1 MPPADGTSPDA
12 PAPPPSPRELAM
24 LRPLARQFPS
34 IDAAYAEI
42 ARLSAILTLPMGTIH
57 VISDVHGEH
66 RKLRHVI
73 NNASGTLRPLVER
86 LFRDRMTPREFQEFL
101 TLIFYPAEVTGRL
114 QAETRHASPA
124 DQERVREFARHAL
137 RHLFE
142 LVRVLAARYSFKRA
156 LRVFPPE
163 YADLYAELVHE
174 PTADRGRDFIDAIV
188 DQLLR
193 RGRTLH
199 LVHVTCR
206 LVRNLAVHELI
217 IAGDCWDRGPRGDRV
232 VDYLRRQPN
241 VSFVWGNHDVA
252 WLGACLG
259 HEPLIC
265 HVLRISL
272 RYRRIRQIDEGYSIP
287 TTPLEH
293 LAATAY
299 ADDPCAHFRPATSG
313 LRPDILVARMHK
325 AAAVMQFKLEG
336 QLIQRHPEWGMDDRR
351 LLHRIDFAAG
361 TVACREGVR
370 PLRDRLFPTIDPA
383 DPYRL
388 SPGEADCLARMRH
401 SFTRSQKLWEHTR
414 YVVRHGAMWLCRNEH
429 LVFHGCIPCDA
440 SGEFLPMPMA
450 GGSFRGRRLY
460 EEIQRSVIGAVEE
473 RRPEQLDLLWYLWSG
488 PRSPLFGKD
497 RITTFERCFVADEH
511 THRETKDPYFALIHE
526 PWFCEKVLAEF
537 GVDPEQGLIVNGHVP
552 VKIES
557 GESPLKRSG
566 KAITIDG
573 AFSEAYGDQGYTL
586 VQEADRT
593 LLALHHHFDSIEAAI
608 RDGVDII
615 PEVTVIRER
624 AAPRRIADGDVGEQC
639 RCEIELLERLVEC
652 YRTNALPQTV
662 SSALAEAM
670 ERG

>member
-1 MPPADGTSPDA
+1 MGPTDGDAPDEPAAPPARPTA
-12 PAPPPSPRELAM
+12 RELAL
-24 LRPLARQFPS
+24 LRPLARQFPN

-86 LFRDRMTPREFQEFL
+86 LFRDRMTPQEFQDFL
-101 TLIFYPAEVTGRL
+101 TLIFYPAEVTARL
-114 QAETRHASPA
+114 ESEAT
-124 DQERVREFARHAL
+124 DQEQVREFSRRML

-142 LVRVLAARYSFKRA
+142 LIRVLAARYSFKRT
-156 LRVFPPE
+156 LRIFPPE
-163 YADLYAELVHE
+163 YAELYAELVHE
-174 PTADRGRDFIDAIV
+174 PTADRGRQFVDAIV

-193 RGRTLH
+193 RGRALH

-232 VDYLRRQPN
+232 VEYLRHQPN

-252 WLGACLG
+252 WLGAAMG

-272 RYRRIRQIDEGYSIP
+272 RYRRIRQIDEGYGIP
-287 TTPLEH
+287 TTPLER

-299 ADDPCAHFRPATSG
+299 ADDPCVHFRPAVSG
-313 LRPDILVARMHK
+313 LRPDDLVARMHK

-336 QLIQRHPEWGMDDRR
+336 PLIARHPEWGMDDRR

-361 TVACREGVR
+361 TVACEGGVH
-370 PLRDRLFPTIDPA
+370 PLRDTLFPTIDPA

-388 SPGEADCLARMRH
+388 SPEEADCLARMRH
-401 SFTRSQKLWEHTR
+401 SFVHSQKLWEHVR
-414 YVVRHGAMWLCRNEH
+414 FVVRRGAMYLRRNEH
-429 LVFHGCIPCDA
+429 LVFHGCVPCDPH
-440 SGEFLPMPMA
+440 GDFLPMPVLGRMH
-450 GGSFRGRRLY
+450 RGRPLY
-460 EEIQRSVIGAVEE
+460 DEIQRVVFRAIEE

-511 THRETKDPYFALIHE
+511 THRETKNPYFSLIHK

-537 GVDPEQGLIVNGHVP
+537 GVDPAEGLIVNGHVP
-552 VKIES
+552 VQVEA
-557 GESPLKRSG
+557 GEPPLKRSG

-573 AFSEAYGDQGYTL
+573 AFSEAYGDHGYTL

-593 LLALHHHFDSIEAAI
+593 LLALHHHFDSIEAAV

-615 PEVTVIRER
+615 PTVTEVRRRDRHRTV
-624 AAPRRIADGDVGEQC
+624 ADTEAGEQC
-639 RCEIELLERLVEC
+639 RCEIELLERLVEL
-652 YRTNALPQTV
+652 YRANE
-662 SSALAEAM
+662 LAQAPAPAEF
-670 ERG
+670 RP

>member
-1 MPPADGTSPDA
+1 MRPETMRPRDGDEPDGIPARPTQ
-12 PAPPPSPRELAM
+12 RELAL
-24 LRPLARQFPS
+24 LRPLARQFPN

-86 LFRDRMTPREFQEFL
+86 LFRDRMTPEEFQAFL
-101 TLIFYPAEVTGRL
+101 TLIFYPAEFTERL
-114 QAETRHASPA
+114 QAEATDRPSA
-124 DQERVREFARHAL
+124 DQEQVREFSRRTL

-174 PTADRGRDFIDAIV
+174 PTADRGREFIDAIV

-193 RGRTLH
+193 RGRALH

-241 VSFVWGNHDVA
+241 ISFVWGNHDVA

-299 ADDPCAHFRPATSG
+299 ADDPCEHFRPAVSG
-313 LRPDILVARMHK
+313 LRPDDLVARMHK
-325 AAAVMQFKLEG
+325 AAAILQFKLEG
-336 QLIQRHPEWGMDDRR
+336 QLIARHPEWGMDDRR

-361 TVACREGVR
+361 TVACDDGVY
-370 PLRDRLFPTIDPA
+370 PLRDTRFPTVDPA

-388 SPGEADCLARMRH
+388 SPEEADCLARMRH
-401 SFTRSQKLWEHTR
+401 SFLNSQKLWEHAR
-414 YVVRHGAMWLCRNEH
+414 FIVRHGGMHLCRNEQ
-429 LVFHGCIPCDA
+429 LIFHGCVPCDPQ
-440 SGEFLPMPMA
+440 GEFLPMPVA
-450 GGSFRGRRLY
+450 GGWYRGRRL
-460 EEIQRSVIGAVEE
+460 
-473 RRPEQLDLLWYLWSG
+473 
-488 PRSPLFGKD
+488 
-497 RITTFERCFVADEH
+497 
-511 THRETKDPYFALIHE
+511 
-526 PWFCEKVLAEF
+526 
-537 GVDPEQGLIVNGHVP
+537 
-552 VKIES
+552 
-557 GESPLKRSG
+557 
-566 KAITIDG
+566 
-573 AFSEAYGDQGYTL
+573 
-586 VQEADRT
+586 
-593 LLALHHHFDSIEAAI
+593 
-608 RDGVDII
+608 
-615 PEVTVIRER
+615 
-624 AAPRRIADGDVGEQC
+624 
-639 RCEIELLERLVEC
+639 
-652 YRTNALPQTV
+652 
-662 SSALAEAM
+662 
-670 ERG
+670 

>member
-1 MPPADGTSPDA
+1 MPPPDTTVPDE
-12 PAPPPSPRELAM
+12 PAPRPTPRELAL
-24 LRPLARQFPS
+24 LRPLARQFPNV
-34 IDAAYAEI
+34 DAASAEI

-86 LFRDRMTPREFQEFL
+86 LFRDRLAPEDFQSFL
-101 TLIFYPAEVTGRL
+101 TLLFYPAEVTERL
-114 QAETRHASPA
+114 QAEATDPE
-124 DQERVREFARHAL
+124 QVRAYARRTL

-142 LVRVLAARYSFKRA
+142 LVRVLAARYSFRRA
-156 LRVFPPE
+156 LRVVPPE
-163 YADLYAELVHE
+163 YADLYAELLHE
-174 PTADRGRDFIDAIV
+174 PTADRGREFVDAIV

-193 RGRTLH
+193 RGRALH

-217 IAGDCWDRGPRGDRV
+217 IAGDCWDRGPRGDQV
-232 VDYLRRQPN
+232 VEYLRHQPQ

-259 HEPLIC
+259 HEALIC

-272 RYRRIRQIDEGYSIP
+272 RYRRIGQIDEGYSIP

-299 ADDPCAHFRPATSG
+299 ADDPCTLFRPAVSG
-313 LRPDILVARMHK
+313 LRPDDLVARMHK
-325 AAAVMQFKLEG
+325 AAAIMQFKLEG
-336 QLIQRHPEWGMDDRR
+336 ALIARHPEWGMDDRR

-361 TVACREGVR
+361 TVACTEGVF
-370 PLRDRLFPTIDPA
+370 PLRDTRLPTIDPA

-388 SPGEADCLARMRH
+388 TPAEAECLARMRH
-401 SFTRSQKLWEHTR
+401 SFRHSQKLWDHAR
-414 YVVRHGAMWLCRNEH
+414 FIVRHGAMALRRNEH
-429 LVFHGCIPCDA
+429 LIFHGCVPCDA
-440 SGEFLPMPMA
+440 AGEFLPMPVA
-450 GGSFRGRRLY
+450 GRPYAGRALFD
-460 EEIQRSVIGAVEE
+460 EIQRTVARALEE

-497 RITTFERCFVADEH
+497 RITTFERSFVADER
-511 THRETKDPYFALIHE
+511 THHETKDPYFKLIHE
-526 PWFCEKVLAEF
+526 PWFCDKVLAEF
-537 GVDPEQGLIVNGHVP
+537 GLDPTEGLIVNGHVP
-552 VKIES
+552 VKIEA

-573 AFSEAYGDQGYTL
+573 AFSEAYGDRGYTL

-593 LLALHHHFDSIEAAI
+593 LLALHHHFDSIDAAI
-608 RDGVDII
+608 REGVDII
-615 PEVTVIRER
+615 PTVTVVR
-624 AAPRRIADGDVGEQC
+624 ARDRPRRIADTEAGERC
-639 RCEIELLERLVEC
+639 RCEIELLERLIEL
-652 YRTNALPQTV
+652 YRTNELAQTA
-662 SSALAEAM
+662 SPARLHP
-670 ERG
+670 